1 MSLRAKI
8 LVYLALIHLSLGAVA
23 LFILAQNR
31 LMLIAV
37 EAFFAVS
44 IALGFM
50 LVRSFFVPLTMIR
63 TGAELIQ
70 EGDFTARFRE
80 VGQSEMDDLIRIYN
94 RMIDRLREER
104 LTLREQHTFLD
115 RVLDA
120 SPAGVVTLDFDG
132 RVTLVN
138 PRAER
143 LIQAPDGAT
152 IGRRLG
158 EIDSALARELT
169 SIEVGESRV
178 VGGPGLRLKC
188 SRAEF
193 YDQGFTRSFFVMEEL
208 TEELRASE
216 KAAYEK
222 IIRILSHEVNNSVGA
237 VSSLLDSAR
246 NYAGQLGEED
256 RTDFVSA
263 VDVAIARM
271 DRLNA
276 FMKSFADVVR
286 LPKPRLAPCDV
297 KKLIDDI
304 LILMQPEMERR
315 RVACAWEGAPAGAV
329 VRLDRSQ
336 MEQVLVNVLKNAME
350 AIGEDGRISLRLSS
364 DHGRPSLSVADSGCG
379 IPGDARAQIFT
390 PFFSTKRDGR
400 GLGLT
405 VVQEILSQHRFE
417 FSLEARPEGGAEFR
431 VRFSG

>member
-37 EAFFAVS
+37 EAFFTVS

-237 VSSLLDSAR
+237 V
-246 NYAGQLGEED
+246 
-256 RTDFVSA
+256 
-263 VDVAIARM
+263 
-271 DRLNA
+271 
-276 FMKSFADVVR
+276 
-286 LPKPRLAPCDV
+286 
-297 KKLIDDI
+297 
-304 LILMQPEMERR
+304 
-315 RVACAWEGAPAGAV
+315 
-329 VRLDRSQ
+329 
-336 MEQVLVNVLKNAME
+336 
-350 AIGEDGRISLRLSS
+350 
-364 DHGRPSLSVADSGCG
+364 
-379 IPGDARAQIFT
+379 
-390 PFFSTKRDGR
+390 
-400 GLGLT
+400 
-405 VVQEILSQHRFE
+405 
-417 FSLEARPEGGAEFR
+417 
-431 VRFSG
+431 